1 MTSSLRPFVAVLLG
15 AVLAFPATANAASA
29 NTANAAP
36 AASNAQ
42 PASTALAGGNGP
54 VGWDAYRQ
62 LDRLPELQTGVR
74 TKQFSSFGRDGTN
87 NDGFDGKYSCLRTT
101 SAGCVLAED
110 AGPGEIAS
118 IWFTRDE
125 GDVRKTGT
133 ITVELDGKK
142 VLDASL
148 QDVVDGKLGSPF
160 VYPVVAN
167 ALETSGGVYIR
178 VPMPYQQS
186 MRVTV
191 QNNPYFYHV
200 SYREFPD
207 ADGVKTFDPAD
218 KAADVVALL
227 KASGTKDPKPA
238 KPGAKTVGTPLNL
251 APGKQQTLADT
262 YGPGEVSAL
271 RLNLPQIVGLDLK
284 AFSDDG
290 RAFTGGSKFTM
301 QVDPANTG
309 VKLIRRLDLRIGN
322 QRAKVFVDGVQAGE
336 WTPLPAKGAQWADQI
351 VELPASVTAGKSQI
365 EIRNEFV
372 SSDNDFNEF
381 TYWADSIVGGTAKRT
396 DTLDV
401 GPQHLADEQAHAYSI
416 TDQKWQGSH
425 SMPYAATPADAE
437 RVKPSDA
444 LLSGVRVQV
453 TVDGKKR
460 VDAPLGEFFG
470 SGLGENAVRSLFFAM
485 DPNGW
490 YSAWW
495 PMPYLTRATVTLVNT
510 SQYKL
515 SGQAEVTSA
524 RDSSVA
530 GDLVTGQ
537 SGYFTALSQRG
548 ETKLGSDWMI
558 ANTTG
563 RGKFV
568 GVSQTMEGLQPDG
581 NTRGYLEGDERV
593 YVDGER
599 TPAIYGTGTEDYYES
614 GWYFNQG
621 TYSTPFHGN
630 SGHEVQ
636 AGECKVECDSAFR
649 LHITD
654 SIGFQNQLAFGIEHG
669 QQNDHPAIYG
679 STAYLY
685 SAAKFGARETDRIDT
700 GSAESRSQHQYA
712 DGAATQ
718 ADLTSVYEGDHDDT
732 ALTDQ
737 VRSGTAPIRFTA
749 KVDPVNRGVTLRRTS
764 DQNLA
769 GQSAKV
775 FVDGKEAGTWL
786 QALGND
792 RQRWLDDNYQLPAA
806 STLGRTKLTIEL
818 RPAGAT
824 PWTAAGYVVQSSVIP
839 YADRTAPGPVQ
850 NLTAAGRT
858 DNAIA
863 LSWSETSDDSG
874 IAKYNVFGAKAG
886 AAEKL
891 IGSSSTPGFLHKDLG
906 LNETWTYRVSAVDLA
921 GHEGSKSTSKQ
932 ATSGTTVKIEG
943 ESLLPVVSATVPVDP
958 QGNCCGVSW
967 SGGTQ
972 LWIHGAKAGDNA
984 VLSFTVPANGNY
996 NLSAAL
1002 TKAVDYGIV
1011 DVSIDGTKAASF
1023 DGYVPSGVTTQKVDL
1038 GRRTLAA
1045 GKHQLTIALTGK
1057 NAAAT
1062 GDLAGLDYLE
1072 LELEQIKSEPFTKV
1086 DEVVAAGKFVKV
1098 YDPSVGESSPW
1109 YYNDHTLIQDRK
1121 TGTWHVYAI
1130 THAEPANPLDEKSF
1144 GHATAPSPN
1153 GPWTKQP
1160 PALVADPA
1168 AGESHIWAPHVIYDQ
1183 GVYYMFYAG
1192 GTADHTAY
1200 RMSLATSTD
1209 LANWTRDAANPL
1221 FTDGFDGRDPM
1232 VHKVGEQWVMYYTA
1246 NSTPSGGNHIV
1257 AYRTSAD
1264 LKHWSERK
1272 TAFKHP
1278 QTGTFGGPTESPFV
1292 VQRGTDWY
1300 LFVCCDGG
1308 YESTKVYKSKD
1319 PLNFTIDQL
1328 AGTIPAHAAE
1338 VVQDGTNWYVT
1349 GAGWG
1354 KGGLFIAPLDFNKMQ
1369 TTKGTVVS
1377 TKYYR
1382 ATVQTTPRAVL
1393 TALEVDASG
1402 QAQYKP
1408 ALDSSSRATAPY
1420 LGVGNFGA
1428 TDLTGAAAEVE
1439 DADGKLRMKGIPLG
1453 DEPITADW
1461 TFDFGSKTFDT
1472 SLRWNVNEAPSATL
1486 WEVSFNVDSALAD
1499 QGDPGGFGR
1508 NGDYPG
1514 LPKWSMATSP
1524 GLSVVTAYKQGSAW
1538 AADNHWYDPQNSAVA
1553 WQPLWQPGG
1562 RAWSPGSYDGG
1573 TWRFGFSATEKDTTF
1588 AETLAGTLN

>member
-1 MTSSLRPFVAVLLG
+1 MTRSPGRAAAALLG
-15 AVLAFPATANAASA
+15 LVLVLPATV
-29 NTANAAP
+29 
-36 AASNAQ
+36 Q
-42 PASTALAGGNGP
+42 PASATTASTPYAGGNGP
-54 VGWDAYRQ
+54 VGWDVYRG

-74 TKQFSSFGRDGTN
+74 SKQFSSFGRDGTN
-87 NDGFDGKYSCLRTT
+87 NDGFDGAYSCLRTT

-110 AGPGEIAS
+110 DGPGEIAS

-133 ITVELDGKK
+133 ITVEVDGKK
-142 VLDASL
+142 VLDAGL

-160 VYPVVAN
+160 VYPLVAN
-167 ALETSGGVYIR
+167 ALETSGGVYLR
-178 VPMPYQQS
+178 VPMPYQKS

-191 QNNPYFYHV
+191 QNNPLFYHV
-200 SYREFPD
+200 DYREFPD
-207 ADGVKTFDPAD
+207 ASGVKTFNPAD
-218 KAADVVALL
+218 KAEDVVALL

-238 KPGAKTVGTPLNL
+238 NPQARTTKTAVNL
-251 APGKQQTLADT
+251 APGKQLTLADAK
-262 YGPGEVSAL
+262 GPGEISAL
-271 RLNLPQIVGLDLK
+271 RLKLPQIVGLDLK
-284 AFSDDG
+284 TFADDG
-290 RAFTGGSKFTM
+290 RAFVGGSKFTLKI
-301 QVDPANTG
+301 DPANTG

-322 QRAKVFVDGVQAGE
+322 QRAKVFVDGVQSGE
-336 WTPLPAKGAQWADQI
+336 WTPLPAKGAQWADQV
-351 VELPASVTAGKSQI
+351 VELPAGVTAGKDKI
-365 EIRNEFV
+365 EIRNEFI
-372 SSDNDFNEF
+372 SSDLDFNEF
-381 TYWADSIVGGTAKRT
+381 TYWADSTVGGTSKRT

-401 GPQHLADEQAHAYSI
+401 GPQHLADEQAHGYSI
-416 TDQKWQGSH
+416 TNQRWEGSH
-425 SMPYAATPADAE
+425 SMPYAATPADGE

-453 TVDGKKR
+453 AVDGKTR

-470 SGLGENAVRSLFFAM
+470 SGLGENEVRSLFFAM
-485 DPNGW
+485 DPDGW

-495 PMPYLTRATVTLVNT
+495 PMPYLARATVKLVNT

-515 SGQAEVTSA
+515 SGGQAEVTSA
-524 RDSSVA
+524 RDA
-530 GDLVTGQ
+530 KAAIDLVTGKT
-537 SGYFTALSQRG
+537 GYFTALSHRAEPTMGQ
-548 ETKLGSDWMI
+548 DWLI
-558 ANTTG
+558 ADTTG

-568 GVSQTMEGLQPDG
+568 GVSHTMEGLQSDG

-599 TPAIYGTGTEDYYES
+599 TPAIHGTGTEDYYES

-630 SGHEVQ
+630 SGHEVN
-636 AGECKVECDSAFR
+636 AGQCKVECDSAFR
-649 LHITD
+649 LHISD
-654 SIGFQNQLAFGIEHG
+654 AIGFQNQLTFGIEHG

-679 STAYLY
+679 STAFLY
-685 SAAKFGARETDRIDT
+685 SAAQFGARETDRIDT
-700 GSAESRSQHQYA
+700 GDAQSRRQHQYA

-718 ADLTSVYEGDHDDT
+718 ADLTSVYEGDHDDIT
-732 ALTDQ
+732 LTDQ

-749 KVDPVNRGVTLRRTS
+749 KVDPINRGVTLRRTS
-764 DQNLA
+764 DQNQP

-775 FVDGKEAGTWL
+775 FVDGKEVGTWS
-786 QALGND
+786 QPLGNPK
-792 RQRWLDDNYQLPAA
+792 QRWLDDNYQLPAA
-806 STLGRTKLTIEL
+806 ITFGRTKLTIEL
-818 RPAGAT
+818 RPST
-824 PWTAAGYVVQSSVIP
+824 QWTASNYVVQSSVIP
-839 YADRTAPGPVQ
+839 YADRRAPGQVL
-850 NLTAAGRT
+850 NLKAVSRP

-863 LSWSETSDDSG
+863 LSWADAADDSG
-874 IAKYNVFGAKAG
+874 VAKYNIYAAKQG

-891 IGSSSTPGFLHKDLG
+891 VGTSAVPGFVHKGIG
-906 LNETWTYRVSAVDLA
+906 LQETWTYRVAAVDLA
-921 GHEGSKSTSKQ
+921 GNVGAKSAKAQAISGSTIR
-932 ATSGTTVKIEG
+932 IEG
-943 ESLLPVVSATVPVDP
+943 ESMLPVFSATVPVDP
-958 QGNCCGVSW
+958 QGNCCGANW
-967 SGGTQ
+967 SGGAQ
-972 LWIHGAKAGDNA
+972 LWIHGAKAGDQA
-984 VLSFTVPANGNY
+984 VLPFTVPTTGNY
-996 NLSAAL
+996 SLSTAL
-1002 TKAVDYGIV
+1002 TKAADYGIV
-1011 DVSIDGTKAASF
+1011 DLSIDGAKVATF
-1023 DGYVPSGVTTQKVDL
+1023 DGYAATGVTTQTVDL
-1038 GRRTLAA
+1038 GTKALAA
-1045 GKHQLTIALTGK
+1045 GKHQLAIAVTGK

-1062 GDLAGLDYLE
+1062 GFLSGLDLLDLE
-1072 LELEQIKSEPFTKV
+1072 LSVIKSEPFTRT
-1086 DEVVAAGKFVKV
+1086 ETVVAAGKFVKV

-1109 YYNDHTLIQDRK
+1109 YYNDHTMIQDRT

-1168 AGESHIWAPHVIYDQ
+1168 AGELHIWAPYVLYDQ

-1209 LANWTRDAANPL
+1209 LVHWTRSSANPL

-1232 VHKVGEQWVMYYTA
+1232 VHKVGNQWVMYYTA

-1257 AYRTSAD
+1257 AYRTSTD
-1264 LKHWSERK
+1264 LLHWGERNV
-1272 TAFKHP
+1272 AFEHP

-1308 YESTKVYKSKD
+1308 YESTKVYKSKN
-1319 PLNFTIDQL
+1319 PLHFTLDQL
-1328 AGTIPAHAAE
+1328 VGTIQSHAAE

-1354 KGGLFIAPLDFNKMQ
+1354 KGGLFVAPLDFSKEQ
-1369 TTKGTVVS
+1369 VTKGTVVS
-1377 TKYYR
+1377 TKYYK
-1382 ATVQTTPRAVL
+1382 ATVETTPRAVL
-1393 TALEVDASG
+1393 TKLEVDPAG

-1428 TDLTGAAAEVE
+1428 TDLTGAAAQVLT
-1439 DADGKLRMKGIPLG
+1439 ADGSLQLKGIPLG

-1461 TFDFGSKTFDT
+1461 SFAFGAKTFDT
-1472 SLRWNVNEAPSATL
+1472 SLRWNVNSAPSAPL

-1508 NGDYPG
+1508 DGDYPG

-1524 GLSVVTAYKQGSAW
+1524 GLSVVSAYKQGSAW
-1538 AADNHWYDPQNSAVA
+1538 AADNHWYDPSNAAIA

-1562 RAWSPGSYDGG
+1562 RVWAPGTYAGG
-1573 TWRFGFSATEKDTTF
+1573 TWRFGFSSTEKDTAF
-1588 AETLAGTLN
+1588 ANNLASSMS

>member
-1 MTSSLRPFVAVLLG
+1 MTSSFRPVVAVLLG
-15 AVLAFPATANAASA
+15 AVLALPTTVPAAA
-29 NTANAAP
+29 AAP
-36 AASNAQ
+36 AVQAAGTTS
-42 PASTALAGGNGP
+42 ALAGGNGP
-54 VGWDAYRQ
+54 VGWDVYRQ

-74 TKQFSSFGRDGTN
+74 TKQFSSFARDGSN
-87 NDGFDGKYSCLRTT
+87 NDGFDGTYSCLRTT
-101 SAGCVLAED
+101 PAGCVLAED
-110 AGPGEIAS
+110 DGPGEIAT

-133 ITVELDGKK
+133 ITVELDDK
-142 VLDASL
+142 VVLNASL

-160 VYPVVAN
+160 VYPLVAN
-167 ALETSGGVYIR
+167 ALETSGGVYLR
-178 VPMPYQQS
+178 VPMPYRKS

-200 SYREFPD
+200 GYREFPD
-207 ADGVKTFDPAD
+207 ATGVKTFDPAD

-238 KPGAKTVGTPLNL
+238 KLGAKTTQTPVEL
-251 APGKQQTLADT
+251 APGKQLTLADVR
-262 YGPGEVSAL
+262 GPGELSAL
-271 RLNLPQIVGLDLK
+271 RLKLPQVVGLELK
-284 AFSDDG
+284 SITDDG

-301 QVDPANTG
+301 KVDPANTG
-309 VKLIRRLDLRIGN
+309 VRLTRRMDLRIGN

-336 WTPLPAKGAQWADQI
+336 WAPLPAKGAQWADQV
-351 VELPASVTAGKSQI
+351 VELPASVTAGKSQL

-372 SSDNDFNEF
+372 SSDLDFNEF
-381 TYWADSIVGGTAKRT
+381 TYWANSLVGSQGSGTAKRT

-401 GPQHLADEQAHAYSI
+401 GPQHVADEQAHGYAI
-416 TDQKWQGSH
+416 TDQRWEGSH

-460 VDAPLGEFFG
+460 VDATLGEFFG
-470 SGLGENAVRSLFFAM
+470 SGLGENDVRSLFFAM
-485 DPNGW
+485 DPKGW

-515 SGQAEVTSA
+515 SGGQAEITSA
-524 RDSSVA
+524 RDLEVA
-530 GDLVTGQ
+530 KDLVTGN
-537 SGYFTALSQRG
+537 SGYFTAVSHRAEPVMG
-548 ETKLGSDWMI
+548 NDWMV
-558 ANTTG
+558 AETTG

-568 GVSQTMEGLQPDG
+568 GVSQTMEGLQAGG

-636 AGECKVECDSAFR
+636 AGECKYECDSAFR

-654 SIGFQNQLAFGIEHG
+654 SIEFQNRLTFGIEHG

-679 STAYLY
+679 STAFLY
-685 SAAKFGARETDRIDT
+685 SAPQFGARETDRLDT
-700 GSAESRSQHQYA
+700 GSAQSRTEHQYD

-718 ADLTSVYEGDHDDT
+718 ADLTSVYEGDHDDIV
-732 ALTDQ
+732 LTDE
-737 VRSGTAPIRFTA
+737 VRSGSTPIRFTA

-764 DQNLA
+764 DQKVA

-775 FVDGKEAGTWL
+775 FVDGKEVGIWS

-806 STLGRTKLTIEL
+806 ITFGKRSLKIEL
-818 RPAGAT
+818 RPT
-824 PWTAAGYVVQSSVIP
+824 TSWTAAGYVIQASVIP
-839 YADRTAPGPVQ
+839 YSDRRAPAQVQ
-850 NLTAAGRT
+850 NLTATSRA

-863 LSWSETSDDSG
+863 LSWQEPADDSG
-874 IAKYNVFGAKAG
+874 IARYDIYAAKKG

-891 IGSSSTPGFLHKDLG
+891 IGTSRVPGFVHKGLG
-906 LNETWTYRVSAVDLA
+906 LQETWTYRVAAVDLA
-921 GHEGSKSTSKQ
+921 GNVGAKSAPVQ
-932 ATSGTTVKIEG
+932 ATSGSTLRIEG
-943 ESLLPVVSATVPVDP
+943 ESMLPVVSATVPLDV
-958 QGNCCGVSW
+958 QGNCCGVNW
-967 SGGTQ
+967 SGGAQ
-972 LWIHGAKAGDNA
+972 LWIHGAKSGDQA
-984 VLSFTVPANGNY
+984 VLPFTVPTTGAY
-996 NLSAAL
+996 SLSAVL
-1002 TKAVDYGIV
+1002 TKAADYGIV
-1011 DVSIDGTKAASF
+1011 ALSIDGAKVADF
-1023 DGYVPSGVTTQKVDL
+1023 DGYVASGVVTQNVDL
-1038 GRRTLAA
+1038 GTRTLAA
-1045 GKHQLTIALTGK
+1045 GKHQLTVAVTGK
-1057 NAAAT
+1057 NPAAT
-1062 GDLAGLDYLE
+1062 GYLAGLDLLDLE
-1072 LELEQIKSEPFTKV
+1072 LSVINSEPFART
-1086 DEVVAAGKFVKV
+1086 DTVVAAGKFMKV

-1144 GHATAPSPN
+1144 GHATAPSPT

-1209 LANWTRDAANPL
+1209 LVNWTRSPANPL

-1232 VHKVGEQWVMYYTA
+1232 VLKVGAQWVMYYTA

-1257 AYRTSAD
+1257 AYRTSDD
-1264 LKHWSERK
+1264 LLHWSERK
-1272 TAFKHP
+1272 TVFQHP
-1278 QTGTFGGPTESPFV
+1278 ATGTFGGPTESPFV

-1328 AGTIPAHAAE
+1328 VGTISSHAAE
-1338 VVQDGTNWYVT
+1338 VVQDGTDWYVT

-1354 KGGLFIAPLDFNKMQ
+1354 KGGLFIAPLDFAKTQ
-1369 TTKGTVVS
+1369 VTKGMVVS

-1393 TALEVDASG
+1393 TALDVDPAG
-1402 QAQYKP
+1402 KAQYKP

-1428 TDLTGAAAEVE
+1428 TDLTGAAAQVE
-1439 DADGKLRMKGIPLG
+1439 AADGKLELKGIPLG

-1461 TFDFGSKTFDT
+1461 SFAFGPKTFDT
-1472 SLRWNVNEAPSATL
+1472 SLRWNVDQPPSAPL
-1486 WEVSFNVDSALAD
+1486 WEVSFNVDSGLAD
-1499 QGDPGGFGR
+1499 QGDPSGFNR

-1524 GLSVVTAYKQGSAW
+1524 GLSVVSAYKPGSAW
-1538 AADNHWYDPQNSAVA
+1538 AADNHWYDPQNAAVA

-1562 RAWSPGSYDGG
+1562 RAWQPGTYNGG

-1588 AETLAGTLN
+1588 AENLAAGMS

>member
-1 MTSSLRPFVAVLLG
+1 M
-15 AVLAFPATANAASA
+15 
-29 NTANAAP
+29 
-36 AASNAQ
+36 
-42 PASTALAGGNGP
+42 
-54 VGWDAYRQ
+54 
-62 LDRLPELQTGVR
+62 
-74 TKQFSSFGRDGTN
+74 
-87 NDGFDGKYSCLRTT
+87 
-101 SAGCVLAED
+101 
-110 AGPGEIAS
+110 
-118 IWFTRDE
+118 
-125 GDVRKTGT
+125 
-133 ITVELDGKK
+133 ELDGKK

-160 VYPVVAN
+160 VYPLVAN
-167 ALETSGGVYIR
+167 ALETSGGVYLR
-178 VPMPYQQS
+178 VPMPYQRS

-200 SYREFPD
+200 GYREFPD
-207 ADGVKTFDPAD
+207 ANGVPTFNPAD
-218 KAADVVALL
+218 EAADVVALL

-238 KPGAKTVGTPLNL
+238 NPKAKTARTAVNL
-251 APGKQQTLADT
+251 APGKQLKLAESH
-262 YGPGEVSAL
+262 GPGEVSAL
-271 RLNLPQIVGLDLK
+271 RLKLPQIVGLDLK
-284 AFSDDG
+284 TITDDG

-301 QVDPANTG
+301 KIDPANTG
-309 VKLIRRLDLRIGN
+309 VKLTRRLDLRIGN
-322 QRAKVFVDGVQAGE
+322 QRAKIFVDGVQAGE
-336 WTPLPAKGAQWADQI
+336 WTPLPAQGAQWADQV
-351 VELPASVTAGKSQI
+351 VELPVSVTAGKSQL

-372 SSDNDFNEF
+372 SSDLDFNEF
-381 TYWADSIVGGTAKRT
+381 TYWTDSTVGGTTKRT

-401 GPQHLADEQAHAYSI
+401 GPQHVADEQAHAYEI
-416 TDQKWQGSH
+416 TTQRWQGSH
-425 SMPYAATPADAE
+425 TMPYAATAADIE

-444 LLSGVRVQV
+444 LLSGVRIQV
-453 TVDGKKR
+453 TVDGQKR

-470 SGLGENAVRSLFFAM
+470 SGLGENPVRSLFFAM
-485 DPNGW
+485 DPDGW

-495 PMPYLTRATVTLVNT
+495 PMPYLTRATVSLVNT
-510 SQYKL
+510 SQYHL
-515 SGQAEVTSA
+515 SGGQAEVTSA
-524 RDSSVA
+524 RK
-530 GDLVTGQ
+530 LVLGE

-548 ETKLGSDWMI
+548 ETKLGSDWLI

-563 RGKFV
+563 RGKLV

-599 TPAIYGTGTEDYYES
+599 TPAIHGTGTEDYYES

-621 TYSTPFHGN
+621 TYSTPFHGS
-630 SGHEVQ
+630 SGHEVRTGQ
-636 AGECKVECDSAFR
+636 CKEECDSAFR

-654 SIGFQNQLAFGIEHG
+654 SISFQNQLTFGIEHG
-669 QQNDHPAIYG
+669 PQNDHPAIYG

-685 SAAKFGARETDRIDT
+685 SAAKFGVRETDRIDT
-700 GSAESRSQHQYA
+700 GSAQSRTQHQYD
-712 DGAATQ
+712 DGPATQ
-718 ADLTSVYEGDHDDT
+718 TDLTSVYEGDHDDT
-732 ALTDQ
+732 VLTDQ
-737 VRSGTAPIRFTA
+737 VRSGTTPIRFTV
-749 KVDPVNRGVTLRRTS
+749 KIDPVNRGVTLRRTS
-764 DQNLA
+764 DQNTA
-769 GQSAKV
+769 GQTAKV
-775 FVDGKEAGTWL
+775 FVNGKEVGTWL

-792 RQRWLDDNYQLPAA
+792 RQRWLDDNYPLPAA
-806 STLGRTKLTIEL
+806 STFGRNKLAIEL
-818 RPAGAT
+818 RPIGPA
-824 PWTAAGYVVQSSVIP
+824 WTAASYVVQSHVIP
-839 YADRTAPGPVQ
+839 YADRQAPGQVQ
-850 NLTAAGRT
+850 NLTATGRA

-863 LSWSETSDDSG
+863 LSWSETPDDSG
-874 IAKYNVFGAKAG
+874 IAKYNIFGANAG
-886 AAEKL
+886 TAEKL
-891 IGSSSTPGFLHKDLG
+891 IGESSTPGFLHKNLG
-906 LNETWTYRVSAVDLA
+906 LSETWSYRVSAVDLA
-921 GHEGSKSTSKQ
+921 GHQGSKSAAKQ
-932 ATSGTTVKIEG
+932 ATSGDTIKVEG
-943 ESLLPVVSATVPVDP
+943 ESMLPVVSATVPVDP
-958 QGNCCGVSW
+958 QGNCCGANW
-967 SGGTQ
+967 SGGAQ

-984 VLSFTVPANGNY
+984 VLSFTVPAAGSY
-996 NLSAAL
+996 SLSAVL
-1002 TKAVDYGIV
+1002 TKAADYGIA
-1011 DVSIDGTKAASF
+1011 DLSIDGTKVATF
-1023 DGYVPSGVTTQKVDL
+1023 DGYAPAGVSTQKVDL
-1038 GRRTLAA
+1038 GTRSLAA

-1062 GDLAGLDYLE
+1062 GYLAGLDNLE
-1072 LELEQIKSEPFTKV
+1072 LAVEQIKSEPFSRIDK
-1086 DEVVAAGKFVKV
+1086 VVAAGKFVKV

-1144 GHATAPSPN
+1144 GHATAPSLN

-1168 AGESHIWAPHVIYDQ
+1168 AGESHIWAPHVIYDR

-1209 LANWTRDAANPL
+1209 LVHWTRDAANPL

-1232 VHKVGEQWVMYYTA
+1232 VLKVGQQWVMYYTA

-1264 LKHWSERK
+1264 LKRWSERK
-1272 TAFKHP
+1272 VAFQHP

-1308 YESTKVYKSKD
+1308 YESTKVYKSKN
-1319 PLNFTIDQL
+1319 PLHFTIDQL
-1328 AGTIPAHAAE
+1328 VGTISAHAAE
-1338 VVQDGTNWYVT
+1338 VVRDGNRWYVT

-1354 KGGLFIAPLDFNKMQ
+1354 KGGLFIAPLDFSKTQ
-1369 TTKGTVVS
+1369 VTEGTVVS

-1393 TALEVDASG
+1393 TALEVDPSG

-1439 DADGKLRMKGIPLG
+1439 EADGRLQMKGIPLG

-1461 TFDFGSKTFDT
+1461 TFSFGAKTFDT
-1472 SLRWNVNEAPSATL
+1472 SLRWNVNEPPSAPV

-1508 NGDYPG
+1508 DGDYPG

-1524 GLSVVTAYKQGSAW
+1524 GLSVVTAYRQGSAW
-1538 AADNHWYDPQNSAVA
+1538 AADNHWYDPQNSAIA

-1562 RAWSPGSYDGG
+1562 RAWPIGTYNGG
-1573 TWRFGFSATEKDTTF
+1573 TWRFGSSATEKDVTF
-1588 AETLAGTLN
+1588 AETLASGVN